1 MWQLNAMI
9 ALDLARERAR
19 EAQAAADRRRLL
31 DQLPARHP
39 ADRRG
44 PGRTALASVL
54 RVLSN
59 GADAIAGAACRA
71 ASRLDGQ
78 TA

>member
-1 MWQLNAMI
+1 MWQIHAMI

-19 EAQAAADRRRLL
+19 EAQSAADHQRLL
-31 DQLPARHP
+31 NMLAAERAP
-39 ADRRG
+39 RG
-44 PGRTALASVL
+44 RAPGRAMLATLL
-54 RVLSN
+54 RRVSG
-59 GADAIAGAACRA
+59 GADAIAEAACRA